1 LCSLAAASLGGAAA
15 PMKANGP
22 AAAPGPAVDAAAL
35 DKFDKLKG
43 LFSTHWVQLSA
54 SEREAAA
61 TLYAVIGHHNFVGQI
76 RWTTTSNIKNDIR
89 ELVPP
94 RAALSAGT
102 ALPTAAEAA
111 AFRDFAKTLPAAM
124 AAGKMADGSAWP
136 TQRPGPIDQGD
147 LLDDVLD
154 IVAEVCQTPL
164 FWIILVLAIVAG
176 VYMSLP
182 PPPAKIVLV
191 MLAKDS
197 AASLERN
204 LPLWGRLVDYAVI
217 GIDGRSTDNSWG
229 AVSRAL
235 QGIPHHIQ
243 EVTEFEG
250 YGPAL
255 TPLVEKALA
264 LFPDASAGMLVEP
277 DWRPDPRS
285 LQGWN
290 ATRRS
295 MAARR
300 SGCPLFR
307 FQVVTK
313 EQPHGGN
320 GLPADSGSLG
330 GSSLSRFGVGG
341 PARQLDWVYAN
352 IEGVTVQRRAHQ
364 QVRSLHAPHCPTF
377 TMPIHMPIVCR
388 SLPCLHSNAM

>member
-1 LCSLAAASLGGAAA
+1 MSAGSASRPAAKAASASGAS
-15 PMKANGP
+15 M
-22 AAAPGPAVDAAAL
+22 DAAAL

-43 LFSTHWVQLSA
+43 LFGTHWVQLSA
-54 SEREAAA
+54 AEREAAA

-94 RAALSAGT
+94 RTALSSGT
-102 ALPTAAEAA
+102 ALPTPAEAA

-124 AAGKMADGSAWP
+124 AAGKMGDGSAWP

-164 FWIILVLAIVAG
+164 FWIILVIAIVAG

-264 LFPDASAGMLVEP
+264 LFPDASVGMLVEP

-290 ATRRS
+290 NTRRS
-295 MAARR
+295 MAVRT
-300 SGCPLFR
+300 GNCPLFR
-307 FQVVTK
+307 FHVVTK
-313 EQPHGGN
+313 EQPHSGN
-320 GLPADSGSLG
+320 AVPSQSLREGLG

-364 QVRSLHAPHCPTF
+364 QVRSTR
-377 TMPIHMPIVCR
+377 VR
-388 SLPCLHSNAM
+388 SGCAVLLLIAQGCGPFVRVHR